1 MGVNTGVQLTG
12 KDPFSYVDAIM
23 AGVTAAATTGKGI
36 IASTP
41 INMGGA
47 AIGSSIKGED
57 PTNAVAGAGGG
68 TIIGGIGGEVI
79 KGATSKF
86 GKDAISDLTG
96 IIGGGYISEEKG
108 NFVKDQLDEKGKMEI
123 KTSFSLLIKLML
135 MCMILFLFFDFISV
149 LLASVIIYFKKD
161 FFPFSWRE
169 VFSSFFESGYV
180 GGLILG
186 VGIWIKVTL
195 EERKVRRESTK

>member
-1 MGVNTGVQLTG
+1 
-12 KDPFSYVDAIM
+12 M

-57 PTNAVAGAGGG
+57 PTNAVAGAGAG

-79 KGATSKF
+79 KGATSKL

-96 IIGGGYISEEKG
+96 VIGGGYISEESG
-108 NFVKDQLDEKGKMEI
+108 NFVKDHLDEKGK
-123 KTSFSLLIKLML
+123 
-135 MCMILFLFFDFISV
+135 
-149 LLASVIIYFKKD
+149 
-161 FFPFSWRE
+161 
-169 VFSSFFESGYV
+169 SGN
-180 GGLILG
+180 
-186 VGIWIKVTL
+186 KN
-195 EERKVRRESTK
+195 